1 MYYTYIEN
9 IYIYYMWVFCVYCI
23 GKSVYWVTEGVTA
36 TTRSRSLNPTL
47 TKQMVNINQPA
58 QEYPDSGKI

>member
-1 MYYTYIEN
+1 M
-9 IYIYYMWVFCVYCI
+9 YCI